1 MLLVV
6 AFLLA
11 LFVLPAPWGLIA
23 VVAAIVLELG
33 EAWFWW
39 HLSRRRAPAVG
50 IEAMTGA
57 SAVAATPL
65 RPHGSVRVHGELW
78 RARSTEDVD
87 AGATVEVVGADGLTL
102 VVKPV

>member
-1 MLLVV
+1 
-6 AFLLA
+6 
-11 LFVLPAPWGLIA
+11 
-23 VVAAIVLELG
+23 
-33 EAWFWW
+33 
-39 HLSRRRAPAVG
+39 
-50 IEAMTGA
+50 MTGA